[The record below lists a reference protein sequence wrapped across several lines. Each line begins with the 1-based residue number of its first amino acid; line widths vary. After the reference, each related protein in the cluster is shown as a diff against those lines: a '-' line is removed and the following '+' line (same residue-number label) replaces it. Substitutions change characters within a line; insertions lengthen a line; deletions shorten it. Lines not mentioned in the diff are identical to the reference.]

1 MKKWTIIFAL
11 CLLSLFYPP
20 PELHCWDTA
29 GNRAGSW
36 SETSCDGLGYAGT
49 WTGYV
54 TSDCHFIGT
63 NEWESVSGTINPST
77 KALEATGKSR
87 NDCGTIKMTG
97 TFTSDLVS
105 VSGSYNYSNGGAG
118 SFIGRIQP

>member
-1 MKKWTIIFAL
+1 MKKWIIILAL
-11 CLLSLFYPP
+11 CVLSLFYPP

-29 GNRAGSW
+29 GDRAGSW
-36 SETSCDGLGYAGT
+36 SETSCDGHAYTGT

-54 TSDCHFIGT
+54 TSDCRFIGT
-63 NEWESVSGTINPST
+63 NEWESVNGTINPST
-77 KALEATGKSR
+77 NVLVATGESR
-87 NDCGTIKMTG
+87 SGCGTIKMTG

-105 VSGSYNYSNGGAG
+105 VSGSYNYSNGGDG

>member
-1 MKKWTIIFAL
+1 MKKWVIIFAL

-36 SETSCDGLGYAGT
+36 SEISCDGHDFTGT

-54 TSDCHFIGT
+54 TSDCRFIGT

-77 KALEATGKSR
+77 NVLAATGKSR
-87 NDCGTIKMTG
+87 NGCGTIKMTG
-97 TFTSDLVS
+97 VFTSDLVS
-105 VSGSYNYSNGGAG
+105 VSGSYNYSNGGDG
-118 SFIGRIQP
+118 SFIGRFQP